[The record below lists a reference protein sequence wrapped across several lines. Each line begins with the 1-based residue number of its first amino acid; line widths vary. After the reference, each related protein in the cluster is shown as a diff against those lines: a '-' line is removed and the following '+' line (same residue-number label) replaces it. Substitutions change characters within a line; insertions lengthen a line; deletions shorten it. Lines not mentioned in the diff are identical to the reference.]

1 MKKLI
6 LNAFIILLAFY
17 IVVCGLLYVFQEKL
31 IFFPQKLDLNYH
43 FNFEQSFE
51 EVIIKT
57 EDQKNL
63 HGLLFKSDNSKGLIF
78 YLHGNAGSLSSWG
91 EVAETYIN
99 LNYDVFLLDYRGY
112 GKSEGTINSQDQ
124 LFQDVQAAY
133 NEMLQSY
140 SEYEIIVLGYSLG
153 TGLAVKLAST
163 NNPKLLILQAPFYSL
178 TDMMR
183 HTYRII
189 PTFLLKYKF
198 KTNEYIE
205 TCKMPIVIFH
215 GDQDE
220 VIYYNSSLKLQEK
233 IKRTDT
239 LITLK
244 GQGHNGMTYNPDYLD
259 AIEKIFSR

>member
-1 MKKLI
+1 MI
-6 LNAFIILLAFY
+6 LNTLIILLAIY
-17 IVVCGLLYVFQEKL
+17 IFVCGLLYVFQEKL
-31 IFFPQKLDLNYH
+31 IFFPQKLNQNYY

-51 EVIIKT
+51 ELIIKT

-124 LFQDVQAAY
+124 MFQDVQAAY

-140 SEYEIIVLGYSLG
+140 SESEITVLGYSIG
-153 TGLAVKLAST
+153 TGLATKLAST
-163 NNPKLLILQAPFYSL
+163 NNPELLILQAPFYSL
-178 TDMMR
+178 TDMMQ

-189 PTFLLKYKF
+189 PTFLLKYRF
-198 KTNEYIE
+198 ETNEYIKA
-205 TCKMPIVIFH
+205 CKMPIVIFH

-220 VIYYNSSLKLQEK
+220 VIYYNSSLKLKEK
-233 IKRTDT
+233 FKQTDT

-244 GQGHNGMTYNPDYLD
+244 GQGHNGMTYNLDYID
-259 AIEKIFSR
+259 EIAKILNR